1 MLRNKSFLSQ
11 FEICC
16 RCHKRL
22 NICNAVFFNYIDV
35 DAIFY
40 TETLFWKEPLNVH
53 TSEPYSWI
61 QWDNEV
67 HFSWGF
73 PTHHQLKL
81 IYSLPPSVGHS
92 AAELMQVTSGRRPG
106 CTGCCSRHFMS
117 PLDAEAFAATDWTA
131 SVLHT
136 SPELSAGAICLG
148 VKEKRLSGRSLD
160 GTVGPELRSAGSH
173 TSSAVQKLWLCG
185 FFWGKTCRVSPLKP
199 LIS

>member
-1 MLRNKSFLSQ
+1 MLISKSFLSLR
-11 FEICC
+11 FVVSAI
-16 RCHKRL
+16 KGL
-22 NICNAVFFNYIDV
+22 NICNAVFFNYIH
-35 DAIFY
+35 AIFY
-40 TETLFWKEPLNVH
+40 TESLFGKEPLNVH

-67 HFSWGF
+67 HFSCGF

-106 CTGCCSRHFMS
+106 WCSRHFMS

-148 VKEKRLSGRSLD
+148 VKQKRLSGRSLD
-160 GTVGPELRSAGSH
+160 GAVGPELRSAGSH

-185 FFWGKTCRVSPLKP
+185 FFWEKTCRVSPQSGRKL
-199 LIS
+199 